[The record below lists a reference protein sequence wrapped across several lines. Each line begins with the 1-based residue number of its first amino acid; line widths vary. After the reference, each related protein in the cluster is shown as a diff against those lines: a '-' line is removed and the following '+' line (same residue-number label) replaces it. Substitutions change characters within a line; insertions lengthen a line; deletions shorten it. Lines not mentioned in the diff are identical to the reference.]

1 MELSWAEAAIYWD
14 CLETTSDF
22 ANAEQWIHV
31 AVDSCQDRVSIES
44 FIVDVYTFLLKLLTT
59 F

>member
-22 ANAEQWIHV
+22 PEQSIHV
-31 AVDSCQDRVSIES
+31 VVDSYQDKVSSESLSMIYTNFYSNCWRVI
-44 FIVDVYTFLLKLLTT
+44 
-59 F
+59 

>member
-14 CLETTSDF
+14 CLETSDF
-22 ANAEQWIHV
+22 AVQWIHV

-44 FIVDVYTFLLKLLTT
+44 FIVDVY
-59 F
+59 